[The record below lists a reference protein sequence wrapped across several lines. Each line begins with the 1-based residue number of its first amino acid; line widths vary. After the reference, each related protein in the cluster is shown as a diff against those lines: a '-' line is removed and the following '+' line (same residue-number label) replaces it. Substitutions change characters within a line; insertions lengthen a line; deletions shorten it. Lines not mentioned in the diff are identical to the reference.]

1 LSTFK
6 YIMSDIPFKS
16 TDSFGRRVY
25 RMRRYLDMTQ
35 EELADRIE
43 SSRSHVSAIERGEV
57 EPRLETMKKV
67 AKAFKISLD
76 TLVKG
81 L

>member
-1 LSTFK
+1 
-6 YIMSDIPFKS
+6 MSDIPFKS
-16 TDSFGRRVY
+16 TDGFGRRVY
-25 RMRRYLDMTQ
+25 KMRRYLDMTQ

-57 EPRLETMKKV
+57 EPRLATATKI
-67 AKAFKISLD
+67 ARAFKISLD
-76 TLVKG
+76 MLVKG